1 MSLLFSF
8 LFTLVAIAVAVPT
21 AVFAAEICA
30 ALLGLQRIREI
41 LPTAE
46 RPSSVAVLI
55 PAHNEAAGLLATLSD
70 IKQQLGSADRLLVV
84 ADNCTDATAVIAI
97 SGGAEV
103 TVRTD
108 PTRIGK
114 GYALDWGLK
123 VLAENPPQTVV
134 MIDADCRLADRAIDH
149 LVRACEQSQRPVQS
163 LYLMTAPPSWTV
175 NHQVAEFAWRVK
187 NWVRPLGLKVLGL
200 PCQLMGSGMAFP
212 WNTIRSIELSSGS
225 IVEDMKLGLD
235 LAANGHAPL
244 FCPSSIVT
252 SSFPNSAEGAMR
264 QRQRWEHGHLSLVLK
279 TAVPRLTNAI
289 KQRDVNSLVL
299 ALDLLVPPLSLFL
312 AILTTATLGTA
323 IAVLAGLS
331 VVPLLISLSSLVVVI
346 LMVVLAWSMRGK
358 EILPARRLTL
368 LPVYLATKARLYIAA
383 LLGQRVSLWIRT
395 DRN

>member
-1 MSLLFSF
+1 MNLLFSF
-8 LFTLVAIAVAVPT
+8 LLTAVALAVAVP
-21 AVFAAEICA
+21 ALVFAAEICA

-46 RPSSVAVLI
+46 RRSLVAVLI

-84 ADNCTDATAVIAI
+84 ADNCTDETAAIAI

-114 GYALDWGLK
+114 GYALDWGLNL
-123 VLAENPPQTVV
+123 LAQNPPQTVV
-134 MIDADCRLADRAIDH
+134 VIDADCRLAERAIDH

-163 LYLMTAPPSWTV
+163 LYLMTAPSSWTI

-187 NWVRPLGLKVLGL
+187 NWVRPIGLKVLGL

-212 WNTIRSIELSSGS
+212 WDAIRSIGLSSGS
-225 IVEDMKLGLD
+225 IVEDLKLGLD

-264 QRQRWEHGHLSLVLK
+264 QRQRWEHGHLSLICK
-279 TAVPRLTNAI
+279 TAVPHLIKAI
-289 KQRDVNSLVL
+289 RKGDLSYVAL
-299 ALDLLVPPLSLFL
+299 ALDLLVPPLSLFI
-312 AILTTATLGTA
+312 AILIITSFGAA
-323 IAVLAGLS
+323 LAGLAGWDL
-331 VVPLLISLSSLVVVI
+331 VGFAISLSSLVLVLMMVI
-346 LMVVLAWSMRGK
+346 VAWAFYGR
-358 EILPARRLTL
+358 EILPAQSLKL
-368 LPVYLATKARLYIAA
+368 LPSYLMIKSRLYTAA

-395 DRN
+395 DRS